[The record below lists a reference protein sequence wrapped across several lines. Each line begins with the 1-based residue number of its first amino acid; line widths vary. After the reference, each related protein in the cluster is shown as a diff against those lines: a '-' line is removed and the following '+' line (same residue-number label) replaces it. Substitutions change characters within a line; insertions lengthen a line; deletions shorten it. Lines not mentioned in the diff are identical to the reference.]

1 MNTESPAADAIIKK
15 LLGNEL
21 MVPVDEHDDWT
32 SEVSDVTQDD
42 MRAFICAC
50 PGDLQPGVS
59 VMGGRWVSG
68 HSLDD
73 GRGVIVLQEAISRY
87 VGYAVVSA
95 DEFESV
101 RAEFHSYYGGDIA
114 RTECLLKAYRAFGER
129 ALAHYDVTNTSEL
142 LNAFSDAP
150 QYREFMQS
158 SFEEFADEIAGYHDW
173 LIGESYAS
181 ATGGRGCAV
190 RFDIDSEVLREY
202 YDEYNTCDDENDE

>member
-1 MNTESPAADAIIKK
+1 MNNTESHAADAIIKK

-21 MVPVDEHDDWT
+21 MVPVDENDDWT

-114 RTECLLKAYRAFGER
+114 CTDCLLKAYRAFGER
-129 ALAHYDVTNTSEL
+129 ALAI
-142 LNAFSDAP
+142 
-150 QYREFMQS
+150 QR
-158 SFEEFADEIAGYHDW
+158 
-173 LIGESYAS
+173 
-181 ATGGRGCAV
+181 R
-190 RFDIDSEVLREY
+190 
-202 YDEYNTCDDENDE
+202 